1 MIIHQ
6 VVREG
11 YGTFQ
16 GDNGFHKSRIF
27 LLLLFLYCF
36 LYLEKKY
43 KKAFF
48 LLFCHL
54 YPFLLDFALLRCFH
68 QYIFIT

>member
-27 LLLLFLYCF
+27 SIIVISILFSVF
-36 LYLEKKY
+36 GKEIQKSFSRTYL
-43 KKAFF
+43 F
-48 LLFCHL
+48 LLFFFVVF
-54 YPFLLDFALLRCFH
+54 FLF
-68 QYIFIT
+68 